1 MKMYKYTI
9 LRQDGTK
16 EVLPPSKK
24 KSFAELYKILNCTT
38 IEIIPK
44 SYYGKEGHCTMFGD
58 EEGRFVETNRRNP
71 HFKDLGNGYFVV
83 GDIVKEEKIK

>member
-1 MKMYKYTI
+1 
-9 LRQDGTK
+9 
-16 EVLPPSKK
+16 
-24 KSFAELYKILNCTT
+24 
-38 IEIIPK
+38 
-44 SYYGKEGHCTMFGD
+44 MFGD